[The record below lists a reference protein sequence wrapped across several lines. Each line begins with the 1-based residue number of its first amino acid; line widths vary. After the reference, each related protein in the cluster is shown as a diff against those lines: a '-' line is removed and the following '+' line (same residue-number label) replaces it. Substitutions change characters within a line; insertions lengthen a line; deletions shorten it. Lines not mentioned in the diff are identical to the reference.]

1 MQFTGRNFLKAGSLS
16 FAMTANGAW
25 GFEFRAYPHGAPLL
39 MA

>member
-1 MQFTGRNFLKAGSLS
+1 MQYTRRDFLKAGSLS

-25 GFEFRAYPHGAPLL
+25 GFEVRAYPHGAPLL